1 MKSLELPQDLPR
13 EAGTYWPTLA
23 PSTSL
28 RASLAAS
35 KDAGPTGRNPPH
47 KTMPLQQP
55 PTGRTIVRE
64 LVKEMEEQLY
74 PLMYRTLPPSVF
86 HVYLH
91 PDDYRAVET
100 VAPLIASDAAQGLTA
115 RVEDLNKRSRLL
127 SFVAGQAAPIDIPA
141 GGWEVHIQPELNGE
155 IRRGDFRIESR
166 LAVPATP
173 TYNDGVATVRIGR
186 TTVSGDARRT
196 TRTEETN
203 APFDAVAP
211 AAARP
216 APVPVSAPASVP
228 ASASAAAAV
237 VGTPRLAPSAT
248 LPVDTAATTKPTGR
262 HDDAGTGYA
271 RLAYVDEQGPHVFV
285 IRKEV
290 VAIGR
295 GGTAHWVDVQVV
307 STARVSR
314 VHCRIRRDA
323 TGRFFIQD
331 VSTWG
336 TFVDG
341 ERAPAFIQRLDEGT
355 RETGAERELPPSA
368 RIQLADAV
376 TLEFQVL
383 AR

>member
-1 MKSLELPQDLPR
+1 M
-13 EAGTYWPTLA
+13 
-23 PSTSL
+23 
-28 RASLAAS
+28 
-35 KDAGPTGRNPPH
+35 PP
-47 KTMPLQQP
+47 QQP

-74 PLMYRTLPPSVF
+74 PLMYRTLPPSMF

-91 PDDYRAVET
+91 PDDYRTVES
-100 VAPLIASDAAQGLTA
+100 VATLIVSDAAQGLDA
-115 RVEDLNKRSRLL
+115 RVNDLNKRSRLL

-141 GGWEVHIQPELNGE
+141 GGWEIHIQPELNGE

-186 TTVSGDARRT
+186 TTVSGEARRT
-196 TRTEETN
+196 VLTQETK
-203 APFDAVAP
+203 AP
-211 AAARP
+211 AESAARPVPSPAPAP
-216 APVPVSAPASVP
+216 APVPVPVP
-228 ASASAAAAV
+228 APVPAAAAVAAPAADV
-237 VGTPRLAPSAT
+237 VGTPRLAPAPT
-248 LPVDTAATTKPTGR
+248 LPVDTTATTKPTIR
-262 HDDAGTGYA
+262 PDDAGTGFA
-271 RLAYVDEQGPHVFV
+271 RLAYVDEEGPHVFV
-285 IRKEV
+285 IRKEL

-307 STARVSR
+307 STPRVSR
-314 VHCRIRRDA
+314 VHCRIRRDP

-331 VSTWG
+331 VSAWG

-341 ERAPAFIQRLDEGT
+341 ERAPAFIQRHEEGT
-355 RETGAERELPPSA
+355 RETGDERELPPAA

-376 TLEFQVL
+376 TIEFQVL

>member
-1 MKSLELPQDLPR
+1 M
-13 EAGTYWPTLA
+13 
-23 PSTSL
+23 
-28 RASLAAS
+28 
-35 KDAGPTGRNPPH
+35 PPAH
-47 KTMPLQQP
+47 P

-91 PDDYRAVET
+91 PDDYRAVES
-100 VAPLIASDAAQGLTA
+100 VASLIATDAAQGLSA
-115 RVEDLNKRSRLL
+115 RVDDLNKRSRLL

-141 GGWEVHIQPELNGE
+141 GGWEIHIQPEVNGE
-155 IRRGDFRIESR
+155 INRGDFRIESR
-166 LAVPATP
+166 LAVPVAP

-196 TRTEETN
+196 VFSEETK
-203 APFDAVAP
+203 PPVEP
-211 AAARP
+211 AAAPAQRP
-216 APVPVSAPASVP
+216 TAAPV
-228 ASASAAAAV
+228 AALP
-237 VGTPRLAPSAT
+237 GTPRLVASPT
-248 LPVDTAATTKPTGR
+248 LPVDTAATTKP
-262 HDDAGTGYA
+262 HSQPDDAGTGFA
-271 RLAYVDEQGPHVFV
+271 QLAYIDEQGPHVFV
-285 IRKEV
+285 LRKEL

-323 TGRFFIQD
+323 SGRFFVQD

-341 ERAPAFIQRLDEGT
+341 ERVPAFLQRHEDGVQ
-355 RETGAERELPPSA
+355 ETGAERELPPAA

-376 TLEFQVL
+376 TLEFQVFP
-383 AR
+383 R

>member
-1 MKSLELPQDLPR
+1 M
-13 EAGTYWPTLA
+13 
-23 PSTSL
+23 
-28 RASLAAS
+28 
-35 KDAGPTGRNPPH
+35 PPAH
-47 KTMPLQQP
+47 P

-91 PDDYRAVET
+91 PDDYRTVES
-100 VAPLIASDAAQGLTA
+100 VATLIASDAAQGLNA
-115 RVEDLNKRSRLL
+115 RVTDLNKRSRLL
-127 SFVAGQAAPIDIPA
+127 SFVAGHAAPIAVPA
-141 GGWEVHIQPELNGE
+141 GGWEIHIQPEVNGE
-155 IRRGDFRIESR
+155 ISRGDFRIESR
-166 LAVPATP
+166 LAVPVAP

-196 TRTEETN
+196 VVTEETK
-203 APFDAVAP
+203 P
-211 AAARP
+211 AA
-216 APVPVSAPASVP
+216 VPVTELP
-228 ASASAAAAV
+228 
-237 VGTPRLAPSAT
+237 GTPRLVASAT
-248 LPVDTAATTKPTGR
+248 LPVDTAATTTP
-262 HDDAGTGYA
+262 HSLPDDAGTGFA
-271 RLAYVDEQGPHVFV
+271 RLAYIDEQGPHVFV
-285 IRKEV
+285 LRKEL

-307 STARVSR
+307 STPRVSR

-323 TGRFFIQD
+323 SGRCFVQD

-341 ERAPAFIQRLDEGT
+341 ERVPAFLQRHQDSVQ
-355 RETGAERELPPSA
+355 ETGAERELPPAA

-383 AR
+383 PR